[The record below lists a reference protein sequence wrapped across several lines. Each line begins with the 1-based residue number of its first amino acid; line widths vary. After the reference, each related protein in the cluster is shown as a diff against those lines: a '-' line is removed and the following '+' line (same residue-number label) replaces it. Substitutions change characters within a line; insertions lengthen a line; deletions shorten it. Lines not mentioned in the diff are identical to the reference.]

1 MILKGVPDGFLD
13 DLPANDQQAIRA
25 AIGQHVTVLTVDP
38 VLVEVEFVDG
48 DGDTHTIWVPYS
60 MLDDQT

>member
-25 AIGQHVTVLTVDP
+25 AIGQTVRIVQSGSELT
-38 VLVEVEFVDG
+38 EIEFDDG
-48 DGDTHTIWVPYS
+48 AGATHSIWVPPS
-60 MLDDQT
+60 ILA